1 MKRGSLKKKNSAKS
15 YNMRM
20 MKGQAQAQAQAEKD
34 QAEKSLRADGDDL

>member
-20 MKGQAQAQAQAEKD
+20 MKGQAQAEKD
-34 QAEKSLRADGDDL
+34 QAEKLLRAEGDDL

>member
-20 MKGQAQAQAQAEKD
+20 MKGQAQAQAEKD